1 MYLTQ
6 LFASM
11 RTQFLHRITHYTKH
25 SDFFIMQRYFEKIY
39 AIHYTPHGWHDRILW
54 YLYRAL
60 YGLIYL
66 SYIHK
71 THWVLHHPQDSFSTA
86 NILGVMWFF
95 SVVILRVAI
104 LEWYYPLML
113 RMQTFLNNHTSY
125 QRTDPWAVGRRARF
139 YRRTNRVILTVM
151 GINLA
156 ETVCFT
162 ATNVMKLDEFMLQF
176 RGAIVGG
183 WPVQIVYGVLT
194 MGFGGMYC
202 MGFMMC
208 YLLLSIFKL
217 EVDILIRSL
226 EEVERSD
233 RLESD
238 FGDSADIFWNN
249 IVDQLRPH
257 MQRLDELFIQLQHL
271 KAVIGPIAFVQY
283 YSTYLIIADCCL
295 ILVSHGL
302 SSFSIVY
309 FISMLVF
316 LTESFLLCHGV
327 ENLRDLK
334 PRIAST
340 VYDFDWM
347 LQMRCPN
354 PRHRAQYRHVRRTLL
369 LLTAQSDQTIQF
381 SFAGIGEISMNS
393 FAQLLEKSYSMLTF
407 LLQFAK

>member
-6 LFASM
+6 LFASK
-11 RTQFLHRITHYTKH
+11 RTQFLHRITHYTEH

-39 AIHYTPHGWHDRILW
+39 AIHYTPRGWHDRILW
-54 YLYRAL
+54 YLYRAM

-71 THWVLHHPQDSFSTA
+71 THWVLNHPQDSFSTA

-113 RMQTFLNNHTSY
+113 RMQTFLNDHTSY
-125 QRTDPWAVGRRARF
+125 QRTDPWTVGRRARF
-139 YRRTNRVILTVM
+139 YRRTNRVILAVT

-162 ATNVMKLDEFMLQF
+162 ATNVMKMDEFMLQF

-202 MGFMMC
+202 MGFMIC

-217 EVDILIRSL
+217 EVDILIHSL
-226 EEVERSD
+226 EE
-233 RLESD
+233 
-238 FGDSADIFWNN
+238 
-249 IVDQLRPH
+249 
-257 MQRLDELFIQLQHL
+257 
-271 KAVIGPIAFVQY
+271 Y

-316 LTESFLLCHGV
+316 LTESFLLCRGV

-347 LQMRCPN
+347 LQMRCTN
-354 PRHRAQYRHVRRTLL
+354 PGHRAQYRHIRRTLL

-393 FAQLLEKSYSMLTF
+393 FGQLLEKSYSMLTF